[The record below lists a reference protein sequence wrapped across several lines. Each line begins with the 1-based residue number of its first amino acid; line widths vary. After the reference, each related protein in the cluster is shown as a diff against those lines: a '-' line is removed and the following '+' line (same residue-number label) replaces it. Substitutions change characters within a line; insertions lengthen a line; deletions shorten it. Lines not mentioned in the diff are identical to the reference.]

1 MATRFRP
8 YEPDQMALMPAKPS
22 DWLPADHLA
31 HQVRDIVDHLDLEPF
46 YAPYAGDGRRNSPYS
61 PKMMVTILIYG
72 YATGVRSSRKIAQR
86 LHEDVAFRMLAAKNF
101 PAHRTICAFRKR
113 HLSDFRHLF
122 LEVVRIA
129 REMGLVRLG
138 TLSIDGTKVRANASK
153 RKAMSYGRM
162 VQEEARL

>member
-31 HQVRDIVDHLDLEPF
+31 HHVRDIGDHLDLEPF

-101 PAHRTICAFRKR
+101 PAHRTICEFRR
-113 HLSDFRHLF
+113 GIWRTF
-122 LEVVRIA
+122 
-129 REMGLVRLG
+129 G
-138 TLSIDGTKVRANASK
+138 TCFWRWSRS
-153 RKAMSYGRM
+153 RGRWGWFGSG
-162 VQEEARL
+162 RCR